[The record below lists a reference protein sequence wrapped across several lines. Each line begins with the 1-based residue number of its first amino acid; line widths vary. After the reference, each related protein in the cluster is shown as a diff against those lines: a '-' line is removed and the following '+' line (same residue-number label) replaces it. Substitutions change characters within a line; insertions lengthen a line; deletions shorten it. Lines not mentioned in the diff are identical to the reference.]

1 MIVVSDT
8 TPIISL
14 IKIEKLDILK
24 GLFGEVQIP
33 EAVFNELTGNVL
45 FKEEAKVVVQCDY
58 IKKMP
63 VGNMKS
69 VDLLRRSTN
78 LDAGESEAIVLA
90 DSLNNSILLIDE
102 AKGRKIAK
110 NMGLNIMG
118 TIGILLVAYE
128 DGLLDKENIEECI
141 EIIRN
146 SKLRIS
152 EALLDMLHNKINE

>member
-14 IKIEKLDILK
+14 IKINRLDILK
-24 GLFGEVQIP
+24 RMFGEVHIP
-33 EAVFNELTGNVL
+33 EAVFEELTSNVL
-45 FKEEAKVVVQCDY
+45 FKEEIQTVVECEY
-58 IKKMP
+58 IKKMS
-63 VGNMKS
+63 VDNAKS

-78 LDAGESEAIVLA
+78 LDVGESEAIVLA
-90 DSLNNSILLIDE
+90 DSLKNSILLIDE

-110 NMGLNIMG
+110 TMGLNIMG

-128 DGLLDKENIEECI
+128 DGLLDKGSIEECI
-141 EIIRN
+141 EVIRN

-152 EALLDMLHNKINE
+152 ESLLDLLHDKIKE